1 MYSHSSICTLL
12 CVFIIVY
19 ITLSLSIYCRNNSD
33 RLISIGL
40 DLVTVML
47 ECGGRSLGK
56 VNSLRPLLQ
65 DGLCHHLLMVCNI
78 TR

>member
-1 MYSHSSICTLL
+1 MYIKQIHCIYY
-12 CVFIIVY
+12 IVSVNY
-19 ITLSLSIYCRNNSD
+19 FRNNSD
-33 RLISIGL
+33 RLTSIGL

-65 DGLCHHLLMVCNI
+65 DGLSYHLLMVCYI
-78 TR
+78 M